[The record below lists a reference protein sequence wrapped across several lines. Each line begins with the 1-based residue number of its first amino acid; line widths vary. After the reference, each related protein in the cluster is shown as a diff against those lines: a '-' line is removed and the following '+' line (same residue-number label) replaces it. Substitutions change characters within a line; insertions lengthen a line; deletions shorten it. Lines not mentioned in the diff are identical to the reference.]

1 MTALFLSLC
10 LSATPENCATRLV
23 PGPCTEARAEAWA
36 HARPDL
42 TLRDWDCA
50 PVDARI
56 TPLPVAEVAS
66 GLFVFKGPH
75 ELATPENAGAHA
87 NLGFIIGADAVAV
100 IDAGGSRQIGEQL
113 YAAIRQRTDL
123 PIGWLILT
131 HMHPDHV
138 LGASV
143 FRDAGAS
150 VLGHARLP
158 DALAARAEIYLERAV
173 QDLGPTLAIG
183 TEIVLPD
190 AVITERETIELGARP
205 LVLEAHPVA
214 HTDND
219 LSVFDTQTGTWWL
232 SDLLFDEHLPSIDG
246 SLMGWRALMADLSA
260 RPAAQVIPGHGGP
273 ALPWPEGAAPMLA
286 YFDAL
291 IEETRAAVARGESLS
306 EALRHLG
313 KGLQGDWAL
322 FDTFH
327 PQNATAAYLE
337 LEWE

>member
-1 MTALFLSLC
+1 MSALFLSVC
-10 LSATPENCATRLV
+10 LAAAADICATRLV
-23 PGPCTEARAEAWA
+23 PGACTQARAEAWVT
-36 HARPDL
+36 ARPDL

-50 PVDARI
+50 PMAGRV
-56 TPLPVAEVAS
+56 TPLPMTEVAP

-87 NLGFIIGADAVAV
+87 NIGFILGTDAVAV

-113 YAAIRQRTDL
+113 YAAIRHRTDL

-143 FRDAGAS
+143 FRDAGAT
-150 VLGHARLP
+150 VIGHARLP
-158 DALAARAEIYLERAV
+158 AALAARAEVYRDRAAR
-173 QDLGPTLAIG
+173 DLGRELAIG
-183 TEIVLPD
+183 SEIVRID
-190 AVITERETIELGARP
+190 AVIEERETIDLGARP
-205 LVLEAHPVA
+205 LLLEAHPVA

-219 LSVFDTQTGTWWL
+219 LTVFDMQSSTWWL
-232 SDLLFDEHLPSIDG
+232 SDLLFEEHLPSIDG
-246 SLMGWRALMADLSA
+246 SLMGWRSLMTELTT

-273 ALPWPEGAAPMLA
+273 VLPWPEGAAPMLG
-286 YFDAL
+286 YFDGL
-291 IEETRAAVARGESLS
+291 ITETRAAVARGESLS

-313 KGLQGDWAL
+313 EGLEGDWAL